1 MYTLRP
7 LLSWQYFTQASIL
20 YQLYMKSTHRLAS
33 DISLLGQIP
42 VEHMNIPDGKQRRL
56 EESMYWS
63 CFKSESE
70 FRVELPLPQSELA
83 TYYHPQMFPSPPSP
97 ANVEK
102 EKEESAEAELNHSP
116 LVEPNG
122 VTNTSPYA
130 SEAASL
136 REHARQL
143 CNEEESW
150 YYYLTEI
157 ALRRIGNRIINTFF
171 RQEPTSWLN
180 IKPWLPI
187 ALEFD
192 VSDLCRRI
200 IGSSR
205 QVPNVS
211 LDSGFRMVSASAR
224 RNAALGDEL
233 HDQSAKSGNIA

>member
-42 VEHMNIPDGKQRRL
+42 VEHTNIPDSKQRRL

-102 EKEESAEAELNHSP
+102 ENDQAEETEINRSP
-116 LVEPNG
+116 LVELNG
-122 VTNTSPYA
+122 VADTSPYA

-171 RQEPTSWLN
+171 RLEPVSWLN

-192 VSDLCRRI
+192 VSLSCQR
-200 IGSSR
+200 
-205 QVPNVS
+205 
-211 LDSGFRMVSASAR
+211 DSWK
-224 RNAALGDEL
+224 D
-233 HDQSAKSGNIA
+233 I

>member
-7 LLSWQYFTQASIL
+7 LLSWQYFTQSSIL
-20 YQLYMKSTHRLAS
+20 YQLYMKTTHRLVT

-42 VEHMNIPDGKQRRL
+42 VQHDDMPNGKLRRL
-56 EESMYWS
+56 EESTYWS

-70 FRVELPLPQSELA
+70 FRVELPLPQTELA

-97 ANVEK
+97 ADVEGTR
-102 EKEESAEAELNHSP
+102 EPDGMP
-116 LVEPNG
+116 LTVNG
-122 VTNTSPYA
+122 TSPMVSELTRTTSNL
-130 SEAASL
+130 SEASSL
-136 REHARQL
+136 RQHAKQL

-171 RQEPTSWLN
+171 SGDHMAWLD

-192 VSDLCRRI
+192 VSLIMIHSYRP
-200 IGSSR
+200 SY
-205 QVPNVS
+205 
-211 LDSGFRMVSASAR
+211 
-224 RNAALGDEL
+224 
-233 HDQSAKSGNIA
+233 